1 MKKRLYSLFVLFLT
15 CTGAFAQYCGNSGPS
30 ICTPSGTLT
39 QPGLFP
45 ESSNLPPFIN
55 GPVTNTTIQFK
66 NFDQV
71 VFGGSTLTVQSLR
84 IDTIANL
91 PAGLC
96 WATNKANN
104 TFSNQEDGCIVVS
117 GTTCSAPG
125 QYKMRIIATVNIG
138 FPIQVNAESAG
149 LKYFLRVKNN
159 GDADVAVDTNQ
170 TSPFYNVGYSQQT
183 ICTVCPTLTFTNNS
197 GVQNTSCAAPNGA
210 FTTVAT
216 GGTGPY
222 TYTFSGGAQSNSTG
236 TFTGLQGGSYTVTA
250 TDANN
255 CSGTTT
261 ATVTTTAPVINSAV
275 GNNTANTLCVGANGA
290 FSIAAAGGSSPYT
303 YAITGSSNST
313 GTFSNLA
320 AGTYTVTITDA
331 NSCPGSASVTIA
343 NNPPVVTV
351 ATTSTTADTLCNGSS
366 GGFLLSASGATAPYT
381 YAFTGNNN
389 TTGNFNG
396 LAGGTYAVTV
406 TSTDGCTATTSVT
419 VATQTA
425 TVTLTTSSTNAAS
438 ASSPTGSATATPA
451 GGSAPY
457 TYTWSNAQTTQTA
470 TNVLP
475 GTYTVTATDANGC
488 SATGSVT
495 VSFNSG
501 ISATGEVKTLNMF
514 PNPAST
520 TLNINATLAQ
530 SSDVVIEVVNT
541 NGAKV
546 LSVNIGKTDS
556 INEKLDVRNLSKG
569 VYHLRLLVN
578 GNASTQTIVIE

>member
-1 MKKRLYSLFVLFLT
+1 MKKHLYSLFALFLLS
-15 CTGAFAQYCGNSGPS
+15 TGAFAQYCGNSGPS
-30 ICTPSGTLT
+30 ICSPSGTLT

-45 ESSNLPPFIN
+45 ESTNLPPFTN
-55 GPVTNTTIQFK
+55 GLAANTVIQFK
-66 NFDQV
+66 NFNQV
-71 VFGGSTLTVQSLR
+71 VFGGSTLTVNSLR

-104 TFSNQEDGCIVVS
+104 TYSNQEDGCIVVS
-117 GTTCSAPG
+117 GTPCGAPG
-125 QYKMRIIATVNIG
+125 QYKMRIIATVNVGI
-138 FPIQVNAESAG
+138 PLQVDADAAG
-149 LKYFLRVKNN
+149 LKYFLRLENN
-159 GDADVAVDTNQ
+159 GDTDVAVDTNQ
-170 TSPFYNVGYSQQT
+170 TAPFYNVGYSQQT
-183 ICTVCPTLTFTNNS
+183 ICTICPTLTFTANS
-197 GVQNTSCAAPNGA
+197 GVQNTSCATPNGG
-210 FTTVAT
+210 FTVVAA
-216 GGTGPY
+216 GGTAPY
-222 TYTFSGGAQSNSTG
+222 TYTFSGGAQSNTTG
-236 TFTGLQGGSYTVTA
+236 TFTGLQGGTYTVTA

-261 ATVTTTAPVINSAV
+261 ATVTTTAPTINSTV
-275 GNNTANTLCVGANGA
+275 GNNTANTLCVGGNGA
-290 FSIAAAGGSSPYT
+290 FSISAGGGSSPYT

-313 GTFSNLA
+313 GNFSNLA

-331 NSCPGSASVTIA
+331 NSCPGTATVTVA
-343 NNPPVVTV
+343 NNPPTLTVTS
-351 ATTSTTADTLCNGSS
+351 STTPDTLCNGNS
-366 GGFLLSASGATAPYT
+366 GGFALSTTGGSGPYN
-381 YAFTGNNN
+381 YAFGGSTN
-389 TTGNFNG
+389 TTGSFGN
-396 LAGGTYAVTV
+396 LAGGSYTVSVT
-406 TSTDGCTATTSVT
+406 DANGCTATQSVT

-475 GTYTVTATDANGC
+475 GTYTVTAVDANGC

-501 ISATGEVKTLNMF
+501 IADNTEIKSLNVF

-520 TLNINATLAQ
+520 TLNINATFAQ
-530 SSDVVIEVVNT
+530 TSEVVIEVVNT

-546 LSVNIGKTDS
+546 LSVNAGRTDA
-556 INEKLDVRNLSKG
+556 INEMLDVRNLSKG

-578 GNASTQTIVIE
+578 GNVSTQTIVIE